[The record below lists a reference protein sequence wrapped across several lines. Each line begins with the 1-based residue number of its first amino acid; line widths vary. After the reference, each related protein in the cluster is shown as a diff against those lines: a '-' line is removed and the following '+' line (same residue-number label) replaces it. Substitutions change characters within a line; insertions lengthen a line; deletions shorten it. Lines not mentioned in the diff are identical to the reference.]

1 MLLLVFPIQKHG
13 GQFPT
18 CLEKVVII
26 FDYLPSFTSM
36 GIYKLLKTVE
46 GDCFFKKFRYTL
58 VFYLFIC
65 FVVAKFL
72 LFVCTSCKM

>member
-26 FDYLPSFTSM
+26 FDYFLSFTSM

-46 GDCFFKKFRYTL
+46 GDW
-58 VFYLFIC
+58 LF
-65 FVVAKFL
+65 
-72 LFVCTSCKM
+72 